1 MSTSSSTT
9 CPTGLTMVHD
19 PLTQLDPNSK
29 PTPEAIRILRKELYA
44 NARRN
49 HTTIGG
55 GHHGHLGLLMPN
67 IEYIAISHEGEAY
80 AIPDRPD
87 IPDYAALDDAGRSA
101 ATIEYKTEMRT
112 YNEATALADYLTTL
126 IIQAVPPIYIGVLS
140 DDTHG
145 FGEVTPGQ
153 LLTHLMET
161 YGKISKKAMAANLKS
176 VSAPWDPDTPIEHVF
191 THGKSCR
198 QFAAEGGDPI
208 TDAAYIRILAETFTK
223 SGVLDKAVDDWEDL
237 EEDDQ
242 TVAAL
247 MAHFTKADNNR
258 RDKNS
263 GLKGALSA
271 NSAITNGAIPKTW
284 TYCWSHGLCTHTGV
298 NCPTP
303 ATNHNKAA
311 TLDNLMGGC
320 TYFQRPPDYKAIF
333 KLEYTRSNTTRTGD
347 RDRKK
352 AAEDRKKAATKAA
365 AANTAAIA
373 TAVAAAMA
381 AQAATC

>member
-1 MSTSSSTT
+1 
-9 CPTGLTMVHD
+9 MVHD
-19 PLTQLDPNSK
+19 PLTPLDPNSK
-29 PTPEAIRILRKELYA
+29 PTPEAIRTLRKELYA

-49 HTTIGG
+49 QTTIGG
-55 GHHGHLGLLMPN
+55 GSHGHLGLLMPDP
-67 IEYIAISHEGEAY
+67 EYIAISHGGESY

-87 IPDYAALDDAGRSA
+87 IPNYAALDEAGSA
-101 ATIEYKTEMRT
+101 GATIEYKAEMRT
-112 YNEATALADYLTTL
+112 YNDATALSDYLTTL

-153 LLTHLMET
+153 LLTHLMDT

-176 VSAPWDPDTPIEHVF
+176 VSAPWDPDTPIENVF

-198 QFAAEGGDPI
+198 QFATEGGDPI

-223 SGVLDKAVDDWEDL
+223 SGVLDKAVDDWDDL

-271 NSAITNGAIPKTW
+271 NSAITNGATPKGW
-284 TYCWSHGLCTHTGV
+284 SYCWSHGLGTHTSA
-298 NCPTP
+298 NCTAP
-303 ATNHNKAA
+303 APKHNKTA

-320 TYFQRPPDYKAIF
+320 TVIQRPTDYKAVF
-333 KLEYTRSNTTRTGD
+333 KYERRPMTTD
-347 RDRKK
+347 AKK
-352 AAEDRKKAATKAA
+352 AAAKAA
-365 AANTAAIA
+365 AARTAATNQAIA
-373 TAVAAAMA
+373 TAVATAMA
-381 AQAATC
+381 AQAATR